1 MQSKVAGGLALFG
14 FAVLAVVAGRVV
26 HTAALALY
34 PHGLTLG
41 SFAAQDGHG
50 YTSGFYLVVLLV
62 LTGAAALSLTAYR
75 LSHGHREA
83 ARVDVRSTDDGPEL
97 SHPRRRA

>member
-1 MQSKVAGGLALFG
+1 MHSKLAGGLALFG
-14 FAVLAVVAGRVV
+14 FAVLAVVFGRVV

-34 PHGLTLG
+34 PHGLSLG

-62 LTGAAALSLTAYR
+62 LTGATALSLTAYHF
-75 LSHGHREA
+75 SHGRREA
-83 ARVDVRSTDDGPEL
+83 ARVEVRSSERDREPWAR
-97 SHPRRRA
+97 HPD

>member
-1 MQSKVAGGLALFG
+1 MQSKLTGGFALFG

-34 PHGLTLG
+34 PHGLALG

-62 LTGAAALSLTAYR
+62 LTGAAALSTTAYR
-75 LSHGHREA
+75 LSHGRRDP
-83 ARVDVRSTDDGPEL
+83 ARVNLRSTEDGPG
-97 SHPRRRA
+97 RRD

>member
-1 MQSKVAGGLALFG
+1 MHSKVTGGLALFG

-26 HTAALALY
+26 HSAALALY
-34 PHGLTLG
+34 PHGLALG

-62 LTGAAALSLTAYR
+62 LTGAAALSMTAYH
-75 LSHGHREA
+75 LSRGRREA
-83 ARVDVRSTDDGPEL
+83 ARVKARSTVDGPG
-97 SHPRRRA
+97 RRD

>member
-1 MQSKVAGGLALFG
+1 MHAKVAGGLALFG

-34 PHGLTLG
+34 PHGLSLG
-41 SFAAQDGHG
+41 SFAAEDGHG

-62 LTGAAALSLTAYR
+62 LTGAAALSMTAYH
-75 LSHGHREA
+75 LAHGRREA
-83 ARVDVRSTDDGPEL
+83 ARVKVRSTGDGPD
-97 SHPRRRA
+97 SRGGRGD

>member
-1 MQSKVAGGLALFG
+1 MHSKVAGGLALFG

-34 PHGLTLG
+34 PHGLSLG
-41 SFAAQDGHG
+41 SFTAQDGHG

-62 LTGAAALSLTAYR
+62 LTGAAALSMTAYH
-75 LSHGHREA
+75 LSHGRREA
-83 ARVDVRSTDDGPEL
+83 ARVKVRSTDDDPGPRGG
-97 SHPRRRA
+97 RRD